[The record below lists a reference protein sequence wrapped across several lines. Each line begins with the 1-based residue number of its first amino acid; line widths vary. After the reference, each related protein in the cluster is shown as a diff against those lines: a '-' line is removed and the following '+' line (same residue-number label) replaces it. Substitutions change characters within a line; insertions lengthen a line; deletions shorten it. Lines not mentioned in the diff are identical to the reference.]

1 MIDLP
6 NYIKNSVILTEDDK
20 NKLSKASALP
30 TEFQIDEIRILPNIQ
45 ELINAFIGDESTRET
60 HIQLKAKEYLEV
72 GDIAMAWKILLL

>member
-30 TEFQIDEIRILPNIQ
+30 TELQIDKIRVLPHIQ
-45 ELINAFIGDESTRET
+45 ELLNAFIGDESTRDT
-60 HIQLKAKEYLEV
+60 HLQLKAQEYLQHD
-72 GDIAMAWKILLL
+72 DIDTALKILFL